1 MKHVLPEE
9 GRRRGREEEDGGKGH
24 ALEQLMATVHAHA
37 GSFSC
42 NDMYMYSMY
51 SIQCTVCTVYNVQ
64 YV

>member
-9 GRRRGREEEDGGKGH
+9 GRQRGREEEDGGKGH
-24 ALEQLMATVHAHA
+24 IVYNVQYVQYT
-37 GSFSC
+37 
-42 NDMYMYSMY
+42 MYSMY